1 MSIKKA
7 NWLFLTVILM
17 HFAIVAILLFAGGRI
32 TLTITMNFLLSEL
45 TIILPAILFL
55 LLARTKWNDALGFH
69 KLKISSVFMIILF
82 TFLIMPLIT
91 VLNALSMFIVDNAVA
106 SMQSDI
112 VEISFPVMLFLIGI
126 YGPFCEEFVF
136 RGVIYNSFRKTGSVF
151 WAIILSSL
159 LFGLMHLNI
168 NQALYACVIGVLLA
182 LLVEATG
189 SLWSSVVCHMVFNSQ
204 QVCVMFF
211 YQWLQGTAYGE
222 IMAQTETELTPQ
234 ALLMALSVYLI
245 IAAVTTPIAIC
256 ILAWIARNEKREDA
270 LRQIWKK
277 RKEKREY
284 LVSIPLIIAI
294 VISLA
299 YMSLELILN

>member
-17 HFAIVAILLFAGGRI
+17 HFAIVAVLLFAGGRI
-32 TLTITMNFLLSEL
+32 NLTITMNFLLSEL
-45 TIILPAILFL
+45 TIILPAVLFL
-55 LLARTKWNDALGFH
+55 LLSRTKWNAALGFH
-69 KLKISSVFMIILF
+69 KLKVSSVFMIILF

-106 SMQSDI
+106 SMQGDI
-112 VEISFPVMLFLIGI
+112 LEISFPVMLFFIGI

-136 RGVIYNSFRKTGSVF
+136 RGVIYNSFKKSGSVF
-151 WAIILSSL
+151 GAIILSSL

-204 QVCVMFF
+204 QVCVMFL

-234 ALLMALSVYLI
+234 ALLMALGVYLV

-256 ILAWIARNEKREDA
+256 ILAWIAGNEKREDA

-284 LVSIPLIIAI
+284 LMSIPLIIAI

>member
-1 MSIKKA
+1 
-7 NWLFLTVILM
+7 M

-55 LLARTKWNDALGFH
+55 LLARTKWNDTLGFH
-69 KLKISSVFMIILF
+69 KLKVSSVFMIILF

-112 VEISFPVMLFLIGI
+112 LEISFPVMLFLIGI

-211 YQWLQGTAYGE
+211 YQWLQGTAYGK
-222 IMAQTETELTPQ
+222 IMAETETELTPQ

-256 ILAWIARNEKREDA
+256 ILAWIAKNEKREDA

-284 LVSIPLIIAI
+284 LMSIPLIIAI

>member
-17 HFAIVAILLFAGGRI
+17 HFAIVAVLLFAGDRI

-45 TIILPAILFL
+45 TIVLPAILFL
-55 LLARTKWNDALGFH
+55 LLSRTKWNAALGFH
-69 KLKISSVFMIILF
+69 KLKVSSVFMIILF

-106 SMQSDI
+106 SMQGDI
-112 VEISFPVMLFLIGI
+112 LEISFPVMLFLIGI

-136 RGVIYNSFRKTGSVF
+136 RGVIYNSFRKSGSVF

-211 YQWLQGTAYGE
+211 YQWLQGTAYGK

-256 ILAWIARNEKREDA
+256 ILAWIAKNEKREDA
-270 LRQIWKK
+270 LRQIWKR

-284 LVSIPLIIAI
+284 LMSIPLIIAI

>member
-1 MSIKKA
+1 
-7 NWLFLTVILM
+7 M
-17 HFAIVAILLFAGGRI
+17 HFAIVAILLFAGDRI

-45 TIILPAILFL
+45 TIVLPAILFL
-55 LLARTKWNDALGFH
+55 LLSRTKWNDALGFH

-112 VEISFPVMLFLIGI
+112 LEISFPVMLFLIGI

-136 RGVIYNSFRKTGSVF
+136 RGVIYNSFRKSGSVF
-151 WAIILSSL
+151 GAIILSSL

-256 ILAWIARNEKREDA
+256 ILAWIAKNEKREDA

-284 LVSIPLIIAI
+284 LMSIPLIIAI